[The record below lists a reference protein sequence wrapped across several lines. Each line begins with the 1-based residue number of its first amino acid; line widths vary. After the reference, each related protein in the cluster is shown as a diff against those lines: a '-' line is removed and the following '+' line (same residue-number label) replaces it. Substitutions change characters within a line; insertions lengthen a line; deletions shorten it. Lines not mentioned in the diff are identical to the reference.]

1 MSGLPGRLSFQPDE
15 AARRLVIGIS
25 GASGVRYGIR
35 LLEVLRN
42 SDIET
47 HLVMSRAAEM
57 TIAYETD
64 QSVKDVRSLASINH
78 AVGDIGAAISSGSFA
93 TLGMIIL
100 PCSIKTMS
108 EIASGVTSTLLTR
121 AADVILKARR
131 RLVLGVRETP
141 LHSGHLRTMLA
152 LSELGAVVAPIVP
165 AFYGRP
171 KTLEDVIDHTV
182 GRLLDAVG
190 ISNQLVRRWVG
201 RPAD

>member
-121 AADVILKARR
+121 AADVILKERR